1 MGYNNWAG
9 RFLIRMSKRLTTY
22 IILVLMLIPSAVMA
36 LDDYRYVEGEA
47 FTSSQKSE
55 FRDKGFTPWMKSP
68 SHGRVAIVWPEGYL
82 EYSIRGLINKPYNIY
97 VRSLAVSAMYDIYWD
112 GVKVGTSVFPEEITS
127 LRWTKRIATVSGGGD
142 HVLRLVPLASNSNV
156 PYVDVILLTT
166 NPDYLPGMDD
176 QDFQSF
182 NSYLPPLV
190 IMGKSQEMLTP
201 VPAKKS
207 AITETVKFLSLSASP
222 FEIGTNRITIKLKNL
237 LDKARSVNV
246 AASIGN
252 GRRIVTPI
260 SLPASAERETII
272 PCDANLPGKGN
283 LTLSVVEQGKSLING
298 TYAVVVANPISIS
311 ADEYAYSVGTR
322 KAVWKVV
329 STGSAKSLGD
339 IKVQVSMKAQM
350 GTMPLQTRSLKFSGQ
365 AVEAGFEIGKLAPGR
380 YMFISRFILQ
390 GKLMLEDKREFIIFR
405 PVPLD
410 VWESIKRTEARGDAI
425 YVNGKPFLGRLLSH
439 AGPEISVRDQG
450 FNLVPCAGWDPDP
463 RGSIQS
469 TLDACAKAGMW
480 GSIALFNNSYYLKD
494 SHFEIE
500 HIREAVLKWKD
511 HPALWGW
518 DIIDEP
524 DVQNVTPEEVA
535 KVAELIR
542 KLDPNH
548 IVWVNLCAPAKATD
562 YIKSQDLW
570 SYDYYP
576 LPSIGPFGYQHIW
589 LDITDKEF
597 RGKRPIGT
605 YLQTYSAIGDRM
617 PTPDGLRSSCY
628 LHIIHGYKWL
638 GYYSYGEA
646 LPYGCLAR
654 DHDLWSSTRALNSE
668 LRKLAPVILDEAA
681 YLPVAANL
689 GPEKLQ
695 TVVKMVNGKM
705 YLIAVSGVSEPVAV
719 QLNVAG
725 KVAVEMFGEERK
737 LPIKNGVLKDTLAP
751 YDAKVYE
758 IH

>member
-1 MGYNNWAG
+1 MGYINRIS
-9 RFLIRMSKRLTTY
+9 RFIDQVSKRLTTY
-22 IILVLMLIPSAVMA
+22 IVLVLMLIPSAVRA

-68 SHGRVAIVWPEGYL
+68 SHGRVAIVWPEGWL
-82 EYSIRGLINKPYNIY
+82 EYSVKGLINKPYNIY
-97 VRSLAVSAMYDIYWD
+97 VRSLAISAIYDIYWD
-112 GVKVGTSVFPEEITS
+112 GAKVGTSVFPEEITS
-127 LRWTKRIATVSGGGD
+127 LQWTKRIATVTGGGD
-142 HVLRLVPLASNSNV
+142 HVLRLVPLASNTNV

-182 NSYLPPLV
+182 SSYLPPL
-190 IMGKSQEMLTP
+190 IIKGKSQEMLTP

-207 AITETVKFLSLSASP
+207 ATPETIEISSISAPP
-222 FEIGTNRITIKLKNL
+222 FEIGINRITIKLKNL
-237 LDKARSVNV
+237 LGKPRSANV

-252 GRRIVTPI
+252 GKKTVIPI
-260 SLPASAERETII
+260 SLPADSEREIVI
-272 PCDANLPGKGN
+272 ACDANLPGKWQLN
-283 LTLSVVEQGKSLING
+283 LSVVEQGKSLINVN
-298 TYAVVVANPISIS
+298 YAVSVANPISIS
-311 ADEYAYSVGTR
+311 ADEYAYSIGTK

-329 STGSAKSLGD
+329 SKGSAKSLGE
-339 IKVQVSMKAQM
+339 IKVHISMKTRL
-350 GTMPLQTRSLKFSGQ
+350 GVKPLQNRNLSFSGQ
-365 AVEAGFEIGKLAPGR
+365 AVEAGFEIGKLTPGR
-380 YMFISRFILQ
+380 YVFISKFIRQ
-390 GKLMLEDKREFIIFR
+390 GNLMLVDKREFTIFR

-410 VWESIKRTEARGDAI
+410 VWEPITRTEARGDAI

-439 AGPEISVRDQG
+439 AGPKKLVRNQG

-480 GSIALFNNSYYLKD
+480 GSIALFNNGYYLREG
-494 SHFEIE
+494 HFDLE
-500 HIREAVLKWKD
+500 HIQEAVLKWKD

-548 IVWVNLCAPAKATD
+548 IVWVNLCMSGKSSD
-562 YIKSQDLW
+562 YLQSQDLW

-605 YLQTYSAIGDRM
+605 YLQTYSAAGDRM
-617 PTPDGLRSSCY
+617 PTPDELRSSCY
-628 LHIIHGYKWL
+628 LHIIHGYKWF
-638 GYYSYGEA
+638 GYYSYSEA

-654 DHDLWSSTRALNSE
+654 DPDLWSSTRALNSE

-681 YLPVAANL
+681 FAPVSANL

-695 TVVKMVNGKM
+695 AVVKMVNGKS
-705 YLIAVSGVSEPVAV
+705 YLIAVSGIPEPAIV
-719 QLNVAG
+719 QINIDG
-725 KVAVEMFGEERK
+725 KVAVELFGEERK
-737 LPIKNGVLKDTLAP
+737 LPIKNGMLKDDFAP

-758 IH
+758 IR